1 MNKCQ
6 FEQAVPFFNMS
17 KLSNKSW
24 KDVVKAEKRKHQSC
38 PQCEDNYDYEH
49 SGGIEKE
56 REKIHAEAMKRATE
70 QANIKADA
78 DASKG
83 CSLSWTE
90 LWLHHFSKLYL
101 AAFAEI
107 RMRYI
112 MEEQSRCYKKDYGDR
127 NKYVCCYHGEFRG

>member
-6 FEQAVPFFNMS
+6 FEQAVPFFKMT
-17 KLSNKSW
+17 KKS
-24 KDVVKAEKRKHQSC
+24 DNRKRPTC
-38 PQCEDNYDYEH
+38 PQCDDNYAYEH

-56 REKIHAEAMKRATE
+56 KEKIHAEAMKKATE

-90 LWLHHFSKLYL
+90 LWLHHFSKAYL
-101 AAFAEI
+101 IASAEI
-107 RMRYI
+107 RMRSI
-112 MEEQSRCYKKDYGDR
+112 MEEQTRCYKKDYGDR
-127 NKYVCCYHGEFRG
+127 NKHICSYHGEFRG